1 MGTQGRKRL
10 TGLEPWERRVSKHF
24 TALGPAEQT
33 DRGQGTEVE
42 RRTGESPV
50 CAGWVQAGVGVPP
63 SHPTRG
69 GSTVFVLL
77 L

>member
-1 MGTQGRKRL
+1 MVLVGTQGRKRL

-42 RRTGESPV
+42 RRERDG
-50 CAGWVQAGVGVPP
+50 QKFLP
-63 SHPTRG
+63 SRDDFLG
-69 GSTVFVLL
+69 REEKAINR
-77 L
+77 